1 MELVNLQYG
10 DTAQEIKDLKNEYGV
25 SVTNLSEIDNLHN
38 LDGLARLINACD
50 HVVTIDN
57 LTAHM
62 AGALGTKTSVLLPF
76 SPEWRWGRT
85 AKDSYIH
92 SSLKLYRK
100 TTISDWDE
108 PLNQLKYDLS
118 DLLSPRAHG
127 QVELKV

>member
-1 MELVNLQYG
+1 
-10 DTAQEIKDLKNEYGV
+10 
-25 SVTNLSEIDNLHN
+25 
-38 LDGLARLINACD
+38 
-50 HVVTIDN
+50 
-57 LTAHM
+57 M